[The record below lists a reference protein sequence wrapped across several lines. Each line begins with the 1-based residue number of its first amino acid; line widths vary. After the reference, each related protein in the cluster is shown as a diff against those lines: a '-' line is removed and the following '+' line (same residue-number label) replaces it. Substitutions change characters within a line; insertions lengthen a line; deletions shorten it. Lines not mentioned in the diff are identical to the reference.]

1 MVHTGKI
8 ETRLA
13 TLSFLASGILC
24 IRFKD
29 GVVLDLDGVNEV
41 VDHRAKM
48 ANGKPI
54 PVMVVLGADTFG
66 DVRVNITDHAQRV
79 RHLTLAEATVA
90 PDEWIKRLADLY
102 YDHHQPPFA
111 TAIFA
116 TEAEAA
122 DWLLAQM

>member
-1 MVHTGKI
+1 MVQTGTI

-13 TLSFLASGILC
+13 KLSFLDPGILC
-24 IRFKD
+24 IRFKAD
-29 GVVLDLDGVNEV
+29 VVLDLAGVNEV
-41 VDHRAKM
+41 VEQRAKM

-79 RHLTLAEATVA
+79 KHLTLAEATVA

-102 YDHHQPPFA
+102 YDHHQPPFP

-122 DWLLAQM
+122 EWLLAQM

>member
-1 MVHTGKI
+1 MI
-8 ETRLA
+8 DTRLA

-24 IRFKD
+24 IRFKEA
-29 GVVLDLDGVNEV
+29 VVLDLAGVNEIV
-41 VDHRAKM
+41 EQRAKM

-54 PVMVVLGADTFG
+54 PVMVVLGPDSFG

-79 RHLTLAEATVA
+79 RHVTLAEATVA

-102 YDHHQPPFA
+102 YDHHQPPFP

-116 TEAEAA
+116 TEAEAEQ
-122 DWLLAQM
+122 WLKAQM